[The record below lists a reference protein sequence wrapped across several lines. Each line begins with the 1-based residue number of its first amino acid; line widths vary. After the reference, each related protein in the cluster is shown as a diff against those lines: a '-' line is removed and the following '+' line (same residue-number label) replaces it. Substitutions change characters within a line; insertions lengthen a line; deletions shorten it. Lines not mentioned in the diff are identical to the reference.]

1 MLGPKLILH
10 ACGQPVLGAGTG
22 KNLKRT
28 PGTDKRKTVT
38 VVVVVLVVVVVVA
51 VGVGVEHP

>member
-38 VVVVVLVVVVVVA
+38 VVVVLVVVVVA